1 MRRLKRTSSKQAH
14 SSIKLFKRSQE
25 NAAPV
30 LETMKAKSN
39 AIEVEVLKAKVDT
52 IEGQLRELEARM
64 ADMEYFRDNAKILLD
79 ISDVQD
85 S

>member
-1 MRRLKRTSSKQAH
+1 M
-14 SSIKLFKRSQE
+14 E
-25 NAAPV
+25 
-30 LETMKAKSN
+30 AKFDTT
-39 AIEVEVLKAKVDT
+39 EVEVLRAKVDT

-64 ADMEYFRDNAKILLD
+64 ADIEYFRDNAKILLD